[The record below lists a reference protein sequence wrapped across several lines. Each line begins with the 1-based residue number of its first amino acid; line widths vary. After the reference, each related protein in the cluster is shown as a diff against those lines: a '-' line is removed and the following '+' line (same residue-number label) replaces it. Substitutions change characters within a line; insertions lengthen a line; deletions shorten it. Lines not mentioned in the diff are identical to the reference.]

1 MKRNVV
7 FNKSDENLVRRAQQ
21 GSKEAIGKLYDRHQE
36 QIFRFVWSRV
46 GDRQLAED
54 ITGETFTRMVAH
66 LPGYRPMAVPFS
78 AWLYQIARN
87 LIADTFRQQ
96 NGRLPQPLEDAHF
109 VAEDQEGPD
118 MMVDQKLTIEKI
130 QAALE
135 EIDPQQR
142 EAVTLRFLAGLSLRE
157 AAETMDCSVGA
168 LKSLQ
173 HRGLKALRI
182 ALK

>member
-1 MKRNVV
+1 VL
-7 FNKSDENLVRRAQQ
+7 NKSDTDLVQRARQ
-21 GSKEAIGKLYDRHQE
+21 GSKDAIGKLYDQHQE
-36 QIFRFVWSRV
+36 HIFRFVWSRV

-54 ITGETFTRMVAH
+54 ITGETFTRMVTH
-66 LPGYRPMAVPFS
+66 LADYQPTAVPFS

-87 LIADTFRQQ
+87 LIIDAHRRQ
-96 NGRLPQPLEDAHF
+96 NGRFPQPLEEAQL
-109 VAEDQEGPD
+109 VAGNQEGPD

-135 EIDPQQR
+135 KLDPQQR

-157 AAETMDCSVGA
+157 AAETMDCSIGA

-173 HRGLKALRI
+173 HRGLKALRV